1 MTTELETTRK
11 TVADRT
17 TRIGKDV
24 EQIRTAGKQLAA
36 DSVDAVRQTANE
48 LVQEGRSKA
57 REVVTNAQ
65 SKVQEKPVK
74 SVLVAAAIGFLLGV
88 FWRRR

>member
-1 MTTELETTRK
+1 MTTNIETTRK
-11 TVADRT
+11 RLADRT
-17 TRIGKDV
+17 TQLGKDV
-24 EQIRTAGKQLAA
+24 QEMRSAGKQLAA
-36 DSVDAVRQTANE
+36 DSVDVVRQTANE
-48 LVQEGRSKA
+48 LMEDGRSKA
-57 REVVTNAQ
+57 REVVASAQ